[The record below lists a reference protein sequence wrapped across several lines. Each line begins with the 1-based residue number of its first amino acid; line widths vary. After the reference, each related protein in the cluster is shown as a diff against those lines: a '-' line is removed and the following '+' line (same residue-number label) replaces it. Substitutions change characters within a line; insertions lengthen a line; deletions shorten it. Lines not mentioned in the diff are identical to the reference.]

1 MAPESDRRSR
11 AYLIFRL
18 FIIATG
24 FALVTVYQIS
34 PGRADGERAF
44 RFLFGLLCFYLFA
57 ALALLVTYPRWR
69 AQRLAVKAQILLD
82 LAIQALLIW
91 GTGGALSVFSPLLLV
106 TLVSATSLVSGRG
119 AFALATCAAGLL
131 VFATLGTALRAL
143 PPGSPERLAG
153 FPLGRDRTLLWSHLA
168 GSIMAFYAA
177 SALGARFSHGLRS
190 VQGIQGEI
198 LENMA
203 EGLLAVDAKGI
214 VCQAN
219 REARKL
225 VSFPEPRRRR
235 SGVSL
240 DTLFPLPEHAELR
253 RAFESGQRRT
263 LVVSIEGPGGRK
275 RPVEVKVSSAN
286 GEGEGPRYRI
296 AILSD
301 LTLKREIEAAERR
314 IQKLEELQVMAFGI
328 AHEIRNPLAS
338 IRGCV
343 QEISRLRRDDPGT
356 AAYADIVLRESDR
369 LDGMLEDFLR
379 YARMGPADLAP
390 LDLGEVVEEA
400 AFLLRSRSDLGRRE
414 VAVES
419 SPRRFRIF
427 GHRNSLIQVFLNL
440 GLNALEATRPEDGRI
455 VFAIRESAAA
465 PSAPRMGADLEEAP
479 GVEVT
484 VADNGVGIPDA
495 QRRHLFTPFFSTKPA
510 GGGLGLCLVER
521 IVRDHLGTVDFSSE
535 VSSGSVFR
543 VWFPAMR
550 QRGAEEPEPAPES
563 EICEFEET
571 ALIEAVESP

>member
-24 FALVTVYQIS
+24 FALVTVYQIG
-34 PGRADGERAF
+34 PGRGEGERTF
-44 RFLFGLLCFYLFA
+44 RFLFGLLGFYLFA
-57 ALALLVTYPRWR
+57 ALALLVTYPQWR
-69 AQRLAVKAQILLD
+69 ARRLVLKAQILLD

-91 GTGGALSVFSPLLLV
+91 GTGGALSIFSALLLV
-106 TLVSATSLVSGRG
+106 TLVSATSVVSRRG
-119 AFALATCAAGLL
+119 AFVLATCAAGLL
-131 VFATLGTALRAL
+131 VSATLGTALGAL
-143 PPGSPERLAG
+143 PPGSPDRLAG
-153 FPLGRDRTLLWSHLA
+153 FPTGRDRALLWSHLA
-168 GSIMAFYAA
+168 GSVMAFYAA

-190 VQGIQGEI
+190 VQGIHSEI

-203 EGLLAVDAKGI
+203 EGLIAVDSKGI

-225 VSFPEPRRRR
+225 VSFPEPGRRP
-235 SGVSL
+235 SSVSL
-240 DTLFPLPEHAELR
+240 DALFPFPDHAELR

-263 LVVSIEGPGGRK
+263 LVAVLEGPDGRK

-343 QEISRLRRDDPGT
+343 QEISRLREDDPGT
-356 AAYADIVLRESDR
+356 AAYAEIVLRESDR

-379 YARMGPADLAP
+379 YARMGPLDLSP
-390 LDLGEVVEEA
+390 LELGEVVEEA
-400 AFLLRSRSDLGRRE
+400 VFLLRSRSDFGGRE
-414 VAVES
+414 VVLERPS
-419 SPRRFRIF
+419 SRFRIF

-455 VFAIRESAAA
+455 SFAIRESPAS
-465 PSAPRMGADLEEAP
+465 PSAPRRAGELEAAP

-484 VADNGVGIPDA
+484 VADNGVGVPDA
-495 QRRHLFTPFFSTKPA
+495 ERSHLFTPFFSTKPA

-521 IVRDHLGTVDFSSE
+521 IVRDHLGTVDFSTE
-535 VSSGSVFR
+535 VGSGSVFR
-543 VWFPAMR
+543 VWFPALGER
-550 QRGAEEPEPAPES
+550 AAEERMPAPES
-563 EICEFEET
+563 EAGEFEET
-571 ALIEAVESP
+571 ALIEAVV